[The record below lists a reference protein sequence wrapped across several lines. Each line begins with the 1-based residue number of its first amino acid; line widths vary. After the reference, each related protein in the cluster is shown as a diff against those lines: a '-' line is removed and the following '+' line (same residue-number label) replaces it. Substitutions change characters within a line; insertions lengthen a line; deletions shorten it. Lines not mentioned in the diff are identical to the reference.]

1 MDKPRLIYYDM
12 LEFQKETLDYMGSSF
27 DVITLSDP
35 GHDTEEVLKR
45 AKVLFAPMGFMFD
58 KNKIDMCSAL
68 HVLGTPTTGELHID
82 VDYARKKNISIC
94 SLRNQ
99 KEFLSKITP
108 TAELAWGLILC
119 VTRWIPWAHD
129 SVCEGRWEGK
139 EFGKRT
145 PRMLSKMS
153 LGIVGLGRLGSLVAH
168 YGRAFRMKVFY
179 YDPYVNDDKYVR
191 CETLHELAKLSD
203 IVSIHAHLT
212 KETESLVDSEFI
224 RNMPKGSFIINTARG
239 GIVNEDDLLI
249 ALKSGHLAGAGLD
262 MLAGEHLPGFKEK
275 LSEHPLI
282 RYAKTHDHLIITPK
296 IGGCTIDAWERTEK
310 HIVDLVINEFGK
322 KEKASGVNIE
332 TEP

>member
-68 HVLGTPTTGELHID
+68 QVLGTPTTGELHID

-99 KEFLSKITP
+99 KEFLIKITP
-108 TAELAWGLILC
+108 TAELAWGLILS
-119 VTRWIPWAHD
+119 VIRKIPWAHD
-129 SVCEGRWEGK
+129 SVCDGRWEGEK
-139 EFGKRT
+139 FGKRT
-145 PRMLSKMS
+145 PRMLSNMS
-153 LGIVGLGRLGSLVAH
+153 LGIVGLGRLGSLVAR
-168 YGRAFRMKVFY
+168 YGRAFRMKIFY
-179 YDPYVNDDKYVR
+179 YDPFVTDDRYIK
-191 CETLHELAKLSD
+191 CDNLLDLAKSSD
-203 IVSIHAHLT
+203 IVSIHVHLS
-212 KETESLVDSEFI
+212 KDTEKLINKSFI
-224 RNMPKGSFIINTARG
+224 GAMKKGSYIINTARG

-262 MLAGEHLPGFKEK
+262 MLAGEHLPGFKER
-275 LSEHPLI
+275 LFEHPLI
-282 RYAKTHDHLIITPK
+282 KYAKIHDHLIITPK

-310 HIVDLVINEFGK
+310 HIVDLVINELNKRKSMRG
-322 KEKASGVNIE
+322 EYQN
-332 TEP
+332 

>member
-1 MDKPRLIYYDM
+1 MKKTSLLYYEISGFQRKN
-12 LEFQKETLDYMGSSF
+12 LEYVEKFF
-27 DVITLSDP
+27 DLITLPDP
-35 GHDTEEVLKR
+35 DCDTEEILK
-45 AKVLFAPMGFMFD
+45 KVKVIFAPMGFLFD
-58 KNKIDMCSAL
+58 KCKINRCENLQIIGS
-68 HVLGTPTTGELHID
+68 TTTGTLHID

-119 VTRWIPWAHD
+119 VTRWIPRAHD

-179 YDPYVNDDKYVR
+179 YDPFVDDDRYIR
-191 CETLHELAKLSD
+191 CETLHELARLSD
-203 IVSIHAHLT
+203 IVSVHAHLT
-212 KETESLVDSEFI
+212 KETESLIDSEFI

-239 GIVNEDDLLI
+239 GIVNENELLI

-262 MLAGEHLPGFKEK
+262 MLEGEHLPGFKES
-275 LSEHPLI
+275 LSEHPLVK
-282 RYAKTHDHLIITPK
+282 YAKTHDHLVLTPK

-310 HIVDLVINEFGK
+310 HIVDLVINELNKRKSTRG
-322 KEKASGVNIE
+322 EYQN
-332 TEP
+332 

>member
-1 MDKPRLIYYDM
+1 LTKPILIYYKI
-12 LEFQKETLDYMGSSF
+12 LNFQEGTLKYIEENF
-27 DVITLSDP
+27 NCITLPDP
-35 GHDTEEVLKR
+35 EYDTEEVLKK

-58 KNKIDMCSAL
+58 KEKIDMCSSL
-68 HVLGTPTTGELHID
+68 HVLGTPSTGELHID

-119 VTRWIPWAHD
+119 VTRRIPWAHD

-145 PRMLSKMS
+145 PRMLSGMS
-153 LGIVGLGRLGSLVAH
+153 LGIVGLGRLGSLVAR

-179 YDPYVNDDKYVR
+179 YDPFVTDDCYVKCDN
-191 CETLHELAKLSD
+191 LLGLAKSSD
-203 IVSIHAHLT
+203 IVSIHVHLSR
-212 KETESLVDSEFI
+212 ETENLIDSEFI
-224 RNMPKGSFIINTARG
+224 RNMPKCSFIINTARG
-239 GIVNEDDLLI
+239 GIVNEDDLLE

-262 MLAGEHLPGFKEK
+262 MLAGEHMPGFKER

-296 IGGCTIDAWERTEK
+296 IGGCTIDAWEKAERR
-310 HIVDLVINEFGK
+310 IVDLIIEEF
-322 KEKASGVNIE
+322 KERGQ
-332 TEP
+332 